1 MGQDDV
7 SFPVPRKTASC
18 EYEHQRFVLKK
29 KSFDQQY
36 SHMYVSR
43 LRALE
48 PQVRANIPQSSAHV
62 PILPKI
68 IDLSAGDQCV
78 VIGTIFRVL
87 AKKPNILDEFV
98 VDEVLVLQ
106 EESTCLASDADQLLL
121 EDESGRVALF
131 GNIRMEELVTGVV
144 VGLQGEMRED
154 GDGFHV
160 MHVFTPTLPPQ
171 LPLPNRTD
179 DAYVA
184 LVSGLEMG
192 SDACDPAKTSL
203 LVDYLAGR
211 VGTRDEKIFVSSIVR
226 CIVAGNTISK
236 PAKDTH
242 TLPKASVAALAQPL
256 EHIDALLSTLTS
268 TMPVDIMPGAFDPSN
283 FTLPQQPLAPCL
295 FRQTMQTTACHMLP
309 NPMQLQMDSV
319 RFVGT
324 SGQNVDSIGQCCTG
338 LSPLQRLEA
347 IVKWRHLAPTAPDIL
362 ACYPMPLEDLFVVDD
377 MPHVLFAGNQPSFQS
392 SVVQGEGGQV
402 TRVIAVPS
410 FVHTGVVV
418 LVNLRDLSVVP
429 LTFQ

>member
-242 TLPKASVAALAQPL
+242 TLPVRRSHDCMLC
-256 EHIDALLSTLTS
+256 HILLNNL
-268 TMPVDIMPGAFDPSN
+268 D
-283 FTLPQQPLAPCL
+283 
-295 FRQTMQTTACHMLP
+295 RQM
-309 NPMQLQMDSV
+309 
-319 RFVGT
+319 
-324 SGQNVDSIGQCCTG
+324 
-338 LSPLQRLEA
+338 
-347 IVKWRHLAPTAPDIL
+347 
-362 ACYPMPLEDLFVVDD
+362 DD

-392 SVVQGEGGQV
+392 SVVQGKQDRRICMIALTMPWSQKLGEGGQV